1 MKILWFD
8 TETSGLCP
16 KANGLLTMS
25 GWVEIDGERK
35 EDFDFKMKP
44 FPHQVI
50 TDEALK
56 CNGLTREQIATFPD
70 PLETH
75 KQIQALFARYVNSR
89 QYPKPDFY
97 KFIPAGYN
105 VQFDIN
111 MLDEF
116 YKNCKDTYLWG
127 SLDYHKLDVMALV
140 CAAAIKRQITPKG
153 LRLVAAA
160 ENLEIAMANAH
171 DARCDIETTKKV
183 FDRLQIIKV

>member
-1 MKILWFD
+1 MKLIWLD
-8 TETSGLCP
+8 SETSGLCP
-16 KANGLLTMS
+16 KVNGILTLS
-25 GWVEIDGERK
+25 GWIEIDGKRV

-75 KQIQALFARYVNSR
+75 KAIKALFAKYVNSR
-89 QYPKPDFY
+89 LYPKPDFY
-97 KFIPAGYN
+97 KLVPAGYN

-111 MLDEF
+111 MIDEF
-116 YKNCKDTYLWG
+116 FKNCNDPYLWG
-127 SLDYHKLDVMALV
+127 TFDYHKLDVMALV
-140 CAAAIKRQITPKG
+140 CAAVIKGQISPKG
-153 LRLVAAA
+153 LKLVNAA
-160 ENLEIAMANAH
+160 EHLEIAMANAH

-183 FDRLQIIKV
+183 FDRIQITKV